1 MNDQKQ
7 FGGIKEKSELS
18 QEVQLKTD
26 KDAIVRKEKG
36 VRSYI
41 LNEKC
46 GLYYFTSITL
56 KLSFEQKGIIV

>member
-7 FGGIKEKSELS
+7 SGGIKVKSELS

-26 KDAIVRKEKG
+26 KDAIDRKEKE

-46 GLYYFTSITL
+46 GLNYFTSITL
-56 KLSFEQKGIIV
+56 KVSFEQKSIIV